1 MKEGP
6 FSSSSNFNHIPVM
19 GKEIIQSLKELPYE
33 FTKKGLIIDA
43 TLGGGGHSAQIL
55 ENFPGIKIIGIDQDP
70 IARKAASKK
79 LINFGSRVEIIPS
92 NFADFSFNEQ
102 AICVLADLGVSSYQL
117 DEPSRGFSFRLN
129 GPIDMRMNPKEGLSA
144 AELIE
149 TLSENELADLIYNFG
164 EEKRSR
170 RIARKIKN
178 DIAEHGPYP
187 GTQSLSYAIAGCF
200 PPKQR
205 YGRIH
210 PSTRTFQA
218 LRIAV
223 NNELGSLDSLLL
235 KAPDWLQEKGLF
247 MIISF
252 HSLEDRRVKS
262 IFKCDKRLQSLTKKP
277 IRASTKEIELNSRSK
292 SAKLRIS
299 SKKLLEKN
307 NLIF

>member
-1 MKEGP
+1 M
-6 FSSSSNFNHIPVM
+6 
-19 GKEIIQSLKELPYE
+19 
-33 FTKKGLIIDA
+33 
-43 TLGGGGHSAQIL
+43 
-55 ENFPGIKIIGIDQDP
+55 
-70 IARKAASKK
+70 AREAASKK
-79 LINFGSRVEIIPS
+79 LIKFGTRIEIIS
-92 NFADFSFNEQ
+92 TNFADFSLDEQ
-102 AICVLADLGVSSYQL
+102 AICVLADLGVSSHQL

-129 GPIDMRMNPKEGLSA
+129 GPIDMRMNPKEGSSA

-149 TLSENELADLIYNFG
+149 TLSEQDLADLIYKLG

-178 DIAEHGPYP
+178 DLAENGPYS
-187 GTQSLSYAIAGCF
+187 GTQDLSYAIAGCF

-223 NNELGSLDSLLL
+223 NNELGSLESLLL
-235 KAPDWLQEKGLF
+235 KAPNWLLENGLF
-247 MIISF
+247 MVMSF

-262 IFKCDKRLQSLTKKP
+262 NFKTDNRLKVLSKKP
-277 IRASTKEIELNSRSK
+277 IRASLEEIELNPRSK

-299 SKKLLEKN
+299 SKK
-307 NLIF
+307 F

>member
-6 FSSSSNFNHIPVM
+6 ISSSSNFKHVPVM
-19 GKEIIQSLKELPYE
+19 GKEIIQSLKELPSE
-33 FTKKGLIIDA
+33 LTKQGLIIDA
-43 TLGGGGHSAQIL
+43 TIGGGGHSAQIL
-55 ENFPGIKIIGIDQDP
+55 ENFPGIKIIGLDQDP
-70 IARKAASKK
+70 MAIKAASKK
-79 LINFGSRVEIIPS
+79 LIKFGRRIEIIS
-92 NFADFSFNEQ
+92 TNFADFSHHEQ
-102 AICVLADLGVSSYQL
+102 AICVLADLGVSSHQL

-129 GPIDMRMNPKEGLSA
+129 GPIDMRMNPEEGSSA

-149 TLSENELADLIYNFG
+149 TLSEQDLADLIYELG

-178 DIAEHGPYP
+178 DLAENGPYS
-187 GTQSLSYAIAGCF
+187 GTQDLSYAIAGCF

-223 NNELGSLDSLLL
+223 NNELVSLDSLLL
-235 KAPDWLQEKGLF
+235 KAPNWLLEDGLF
-247 MIISF
+247 MVMSF

-262 IFKCDKRLQSLTKKP
+262 SFKTDNRLKILSKKP
-277 IRASTKEIELNSRSK
+277 MRASPEEIELNPRSK

-299 SKKLLEKN
+299 AKKFLK
-307 NLIF
+307 

>member
-6 FSSSSNFNHIPVM
+6 ISSSSNFNHVPVM
-19 GKEIIQSLKELPYE
+19 GKEIIQSLKELPSE
-33 FTKKGLIIDA
+33 LTKQGLIIDA
-43 TLGGGGHSAQIL
+43 TIGGGGHSAQIL
-55 ENFPGIKIIGIDQDP
+55 ENFPGIKIIGLDQDP
-70 IARKAASKK
+70 MAREAASKK
-79 LINFGSRVEIIPS
+79 LIKFGTRIKIIS
-92 NFADFSFNEQ
+92 TNFADFSLDEQ
-102 AICVLADLGVSSYQL
+102 AICVLADLGVSSHQL

-129 GPIDMRMNPKEGLSA
+129 GPIDMRMNPEEGSSA

-149 TLSENELADLIYNFG
+149 TLSEQDLADLIYKLG

-178 DIAEHGPYP
+178 DLAENGPYS
-187 GTQSLSYAIAGCF
+187 GTQDLSYAIAGCF

-235 KAPDWLQEKGLF
+235 KAPNWLSENGLF
-247 MIISF
+247 IVMSF

-262 IFKCDKRLQSLTKKP
+262 SFKTDNRLKMLSKKP
-277 IRASTKEIELNSRSK
+277 MRASPEEIELNPRSK

-299 SKKLLEKN
+299 AKKFLT
-307 NLIF
+307 

>member
-6 FSSSSNFNHIPVM
+6 FSSSSNFNHVPIM
-19 GKEIIQSLKELPYE
+19 GKEIIESLKELPSE
-33 FTKKGLIIDA
+33 LTKNAIVIDA

-55 ENFPGIKIIGIDQDP
+55 ENFPGIKIIGLDQDP
-70 IARKAASKK
+70 VARAAASKK
-79 LINFGSRVEIIPS
+79 LKKFGSRVEIIS
-92 NFADFSFNEQ
+92 TNFADFSFNDQ
-102 AICVLADLGVSSYQL
+102 AVCVLADLGVSSHQL

-129 GPIDMRMNPKEGLSA
+129 GPIDMRMNPEKGLSA

-149 TLSENELADLIYNFG
+149 TLSEQDLADLIFKFG

-178 DIAEHGPYP
+178 DLAQNGQYS
-187 GTQSLSYAIAGCF
+187 GTKALSYAIAGCF

-223 NNELGSLDSLLL
+223 NNELDSLDNLLF
-235 KAPDWLQEKGLF
+235 KAPSWLQDKGLF
-247 MIISF
+247 IVMSF
-252 HSLEDRRVKS
+252 HSLEDRRVKLT
-262 IFKCDKRLQSLTKKP
+262 FKCDNRLKVITKKP
-277 IRASTKEIELNSRSK
+277 VRADPKEIELNPRSK

-299 SKKLLEKN
+299 SRYS
-307 NLIF
+307 

>member
-6 FSSSSNFNHIPVM
+6 ISSSSNFNHVPVM
-19 GKEIIQSLKELPYE
+19 GKEIIQSLKELPSE
-33 FTKKGLIIDA
+33 LTKQGLIIDA
-43 TLGGGGHSAQIL
+43 TIGGGGHSAQIL
-55 ENFPGIKIIGIDQDP
+55 ENFPGIKIIGLDQDP
-70 IARKAASKK
+70 MAREAASKK
-79 LINFGSRVEIIPS
+79 LIKFGTRIKIIS
-92 NFADFSFNEQ
+92 TNFADFSLDEQ
-102 AICVLADLGVSSYQL
+102 AICVLADLGVSSHQL

-129 GPIDMRMNPKEGLSA
+129 GPIDMRMNPEEGSSA

-149 TLSENELADLIYNFG
+149 TLSEQDLADLIYKLG

-178 DIAEHGPYP
+178 DLAENGPYS
-187 GTQSLSYAIAGCF
+187 GTQDLSYAIAGCF

-223 NNELGSLDSLLL
+223 NNELRSLDSLLL
-235 KAPDWLQEKGLF
+235 KAPNWLSENGLF
-247 MIISF
+247 IVMSF

-262 IFKCDKRLQSLTKKP
+262 SFKTDNRLKMLSKKP
-277 IRASTKEIELNSRSK
+277 MRASPEEIELNPRSK

-299 SKKLLEKN
+299 SKKFLE
-307 NLIF
+307 

>member
-6 FSSSSNFNHIPVM
+6 ISSSSNFNHVPVM
-19 GKEIIQSLKELPYE
+19 GKEIIQSLKELPSE
-33 FTKKGLIIDA
+33 LTKQGLIIDA
-43 TLGGGGHSAQIL
+43 TIGGGGHSAQIL
-55 ENFPGIKIIGIDQDP
+55 ENFPGIKIIGLDQDP
-70 IARKAASKK
+70 MAREAASKK
-79 LINFGSRVEIIPS
+79 LIKFGTRIKIIS
-92 NFADFSFNEQ
+92 TNFADFSLDEQ
-102 AICVLADLGVSSYQL
+102 AICVLADLGVSSHQL

-129 GPIDMRMNPKEGLSA
+129 GPIDMRMNPEEGSSA

-149 TLSENELADLIYNFG
+149 TLSEQDLADLIYKLG

-178 DIAEHGPYP
+178 DLAENGPYS
-187 GTQSLSYAIAGCF
+187 GTQDLSYAIAGCF

-235 KAPDWLQEKGLF
+235 KAPNWLSENGLF
-247 MIISF
+247 MVMSF

-262 IFKCDKRLQSLTKKP
+262 SFKTDNRLKMLSKKP
-277 IRASTKEIELNSRSK
+277 MRASPEEIELNPRSK

-299 SKKLLEKN
+299 SKKFLE
-307 NLIF
+307 

>member
-6 FSSSSNFNHIPVM
+6 ISSSSNFNHVPVM
-19 GKEIIQSLKELPYE
+19 GKEIIQSLKELPSE
-33 FTKKGLIIDA
+33 LTKQGLIIDA

-55 ENFPGIKIIGIDQDP
+55 ENFPGIKIIGLDQDP
-70 IARKAASKK
+70 MAREAASKK
-79 LINFGSRVEIIPS
+79 LKKFGTRIKIIS
-92 NFADFSFNEQ
+92 TNFADFSLDEQ
-102 AICVLADLGVSSYQL
+102 AICVLADLGVSSHQL

-129 GPIDMRMNPKEGLSA
+129 GPIDMRMNPEEGSSA

-149 TLSENELADLIYNFG
+149 TLSEQDLADLIYKLG

-178 DIAEHGPYP
+178 DLAENGPYS
-187 GTQSLSYAIAGCF
+187 GTQDLSYAIAGCF

-235 KAPDWLQEKGLF
+235 KAPNWLSENGLF
-247 MIISF
+247 IVMSF

-262 IFKCDKRLQSLTKKP
+262 SFKTDNRLKMLSKKP
-277 IRASTKEIELNSRSK
+277 MRASPEEIELNPRSK

-299 SKKLLEKN
+299 SKKFLE
-307 NLIF
+307 

>member
-6 FSSSSNFNHIPVM
+6 ISSSSNFNHVPVM
-19 GKEIIQSLKELPYE
+19 GKEIIQSLKELPSE
-33 FTKKGLIIDA
+33 LTKQGLIIDA
-43 TLGGGGHSAQIL
+43 TIGGGGHSAQIL
-55 ENFPGIKIIGIDQDP
+55 ENFPGIKIIGVDQDP
-70 IARKAASKK
+70 MAREAASKK
-79 LINFGSRVEIIPS
+79 LIKFGARIKIIS
-92 NFADFSFNEQ
+92 TNFADFSLDEQ
-102 AICVLADLGVSSYQL
+102 AICVLADLGVSSHQL

-129 GPIDMRMNPKEGLSA
+129 GPIDMRMNPEEGSSA

-149 TLSENELADLIYNFG
+149 TLSEQDLADLIYKLG

-178 DIAEHGPYP
+178 DLAENGPYS
-187 GTQSLSYAIAGCF
+187 GTQDLSYAIAGCF

-223 NNELGSLDSLLL
+223 NNELGSLVSLLL
-235 KAPDWLQEKGLF
+235 KAPNWLSENGLF
-247 MIISF
+247 IVMSF

-262 IFKCDKRLQSLTKKP
+262 SFKTDNRLKILSKKP
-277 IRASTKEIELNSRSK
+277 MRASPEEIELNPRSK

-299 SKKLLEKN
+299 SKKFLE
-307 NLIF
+307 

>member
-6 FSSSSNFNHIPVM
+6 ISSSSNFNHVPVM
-19 GKEIIQSLKELPYE
+19 GKEIIQSLKELPSE
-33 FTKKGLIIDA
+33 LTKQGLIIDA
-43 TLGGGGHSAQIL
+43 TIGGGGHSAQIL
-55 ENFPGIKIIGIDQDP
+55 ENFPGIKIIGLDQDP
-70 IARKAASKK
+70 MAREAASKK
-79 LINFGSRVEIIPS
+79 LIKFGTRIEIIS
-92 NFADFSFNEQ
+92 TNFADFSLSEQ
-102 AICVLADLGVSSYQL
+102 AICVLADLGVSSHQL

-129 GPIDMRMNPKEGLSA
+129 GPIDMRMNPEEGSSA

-149 TLSENELADLIYNFG
+149 TLPEQDLADLIYKLG

-178 DIAEHGPYP
+178 DLSENGPYS
-187 GTQSLSYAIAGCF
+187 GTQDLSYAIAGCF

-235 KAPDWLQEKGLF
+235 KAPNWLSKDGLF
-247 MIISF
+247 MVMSF

-262 IFKCDKRLQSLTKKP
+262 SFKTDNRLKVISKKP
-277 IRASTKEIELNSRSK
+277 MRASPKEIALNPRSK

-299 SKKLLEKN
+299 SKKFLE
-307 NLIF
+307 

>member
-6 FSSSSNFNHIPVM
+6 ISSSSNFNHVPVM
-19 GKEIIQSLKELPYE
+19 GKEIIQSLKELPSE
-33 FTKKGLIIDA
+33 LTKQGLIIDA
-43 TLGGGGHSAQIL
+43 TIGGGGHSAQIL
-55 ENFPGIKIIGIDQDP
+55 ENFPGIKIIGLDQDP
-70 IARKAASKK
+70 MAREAASKK
-79 LINFGSRVEIIPS
+79 LIKFGTRIKIIS
-92 NFADFSFNEQ
+92 TNFADFSLDEQ
-102 AICVLADLGVSSYQL
+102 AICVLADLGVSSHQL

-129 GPIDMRMNPKEGLSA
+129 GPIDMRMNPEEGSSA

-149 TLSENELADLIYNFG
+149 TLSEQDLADLIYKLG

-178 DIAEHGPYP
+178 DLAENGPYS
-187 GTQSLSYAIAGCF
+187 GTQDLSYAIAGCF

-235 KAPDWLQEKGLF
+235 KAPNWLSENGLF
-247 MIISF
+247 IVMSF

-262 IFKCDKRLQSLTKKP
+262 SFKTDNRLKMLSKKP
-277 IRASTKEIELNSRSK
+277 MKASPEEIELNPRSK

-299 SKKLLEKN
+299 SKKFLE
-307 NLIF
+307 

>member
-6 FSSSSNFNHIPVM
+6 ISSSSNFNHVPVM
-19 GKEIIQSLKELPYE
+19 GKEIIQSLKELPSE
-33 FTKKGLIIDA
+33 LTKQGLIIDA
-43 TLGGGGHSAQIL
+43 TIGGGGHSAQIL
-55 ENFPGIKIIGIDQDP
+55 ENFPGIKIIGLDQDP
-70 IARKAASKK
+70 MAREAASKK
-79 LINFGSRVEIIPS
+79 LKKFGTRIKIIS
-92 NFADFSFNEQ
+92 TNFADFSLDEQ
-102 AICVLADLGVSSYQL
+102 AICVLADLGVSSHQL

-129 GPIDMRMNPKEGLSA
+129 GPIDMRMNPKEGSSA

-149 TLSENELADLIYNFG
+149 TLSEQNLADLIYELG

-178 DIAEHGPYP
+178 DLAENGPYS
-187 GTQSLSYAIAGCF
+187 GTQDLSYAIAGCF

-223 NNELGSLDSLLL
+223 NNELSSLDSLLL
-235 KAPDWLQEKGLF
+235 KAPNWLSENGLF
-247 MIISF
+247 IVMSF

-262 IFKCDKRLQSLTKKP
+262 SFKTDNRLKMLSKKP
-277 IRASTKEIELNSRSK
+277 MRASPEEIELNPRSK

-299 SKKLLEKN
+299 SKKFLE
-307 NLIF
+307 

>member
-6 FSSSSNFNHIPVM
+6 ISSSSNFNHVPVM
-19 GKEIIQSLKELPYE
+19 GKEIIQSLKELPSE
-33 FTKKGLIIDA
+33 LTKQGLIIDA
-43 TLGGGGHSAQIL
+43 TIGGGGHSAQIL
-55 ENFPGIKIIGIDQDP
+55 ENFPGIKIIGLDQDP
-70 IARKAASKK
+70 MAIEAASKK
-79 LINFGSRVEIIPS
+79 LIKFGTRIEIIS
-92 NFADFSFNEQ
+92 TNFADFSLSEQ
-102 AICVLADLGVSSYQL
+102 AICVLADLGVSSHQL

-129 GPIDMRMNPKEGLSA
+129 GPIDMRMNPEEGSSA

-149 TLSENELADLIYNFG
+149 TLSEQDLADLIYKLG

-178 DIAEHGPYP
+178 DLAENGPYS
-187 GTQSLSYAIAGCF
+187 GTQDLSYAIAGCF

-205 YGRIH
+205 HGRIH

-235 KAPDWLQEKGLF
+235 KAPNWLSEDGLF
-247 MIISF
+247 MVMSF

-262 IFKCDKRLQSLTKKP
+262 SFKTDNRLKVISKKP
-277 IRASTKEIELNSRSK
+277 MRASPKEIALNPRSK

-299 SKKLLEKN
+299 SKKFLE
-307 NLIF
+307 

>member
-6 FSSSSNFNHIPVM
+6 ISSSSNFNHVPIM
-19 GKEIIQSLKELPYE
+19 GKEIIQSLKELPSE
-33 FTKKGLIIDA
+33 LTKQGFIIDA
-43 TLGGGGHSAQIL
+43 TIGGGGHSAQIL
-55 ENFPGIKIIGIDQDP
+55 ENFPGIKIIGLDQDP
-70 IARKAASKK
+70 MAREAASKK
-79 LINFGSRVEIIPS
+79 LIKFGTRIEIIS
-92 NFADFSFNEQ
+92 TNFADFSPHEQ
-102 AICVLADLGVSSYQL
+102 AICVLADLGVSSHQI

-129 GPIDMRMNPKEGLSA
+129 GPIDMRMNPKEGSSA

-149 TLSENELADLIYNFG
+149 TLSEQDLANLIYKLG

-178 DIAEHGPYP
+178 DLAANGPYT
-187 GTQSLSYAIAGCF
+187 GTQDLSYAIAGCF

-205 YGRIH
+205 HGRIN

-223 NNELGSLDSLLL
+223 NNELGSLESLLL
-235 KAPDWLQEKGLF
+235 KAPNWLSENGLF
-247 MIISF
+247 MVMSF

-262 IFKCDKRLQSLTKKP
+262 SFKTDNRLKVLSKKP
-277 IRASTKEIELNSRSK
+277 IRASPEEIELNPRSK

-299 SKKLLEKN
+299 AKKFLT
-307 NLIF
+307 

>member
-1 MKEGP
+1 MKEVP
-6 FSSSSNFNHIPVM
+6 ISSSSNFNHIPVM
-19 GKEIIQSLKELPYE
+19 GKEIIRSLKELPSE
-33 FTKKGLIIDA
+33 LTKKGLIIDA
-43 TLGGGGHSAQIL
+43 TIGGGGHSAQIL
-55 ENFPGIKIIGIDQDP
+55 ENFPGIKIIGLDQDP
-70 IARKAASKK
+70 MAIKAASKK
-79 LINFGSRVEIIPS
+79 LIKFGTRIEIIS
-92 NFADFSFNEQ
+92 TNFADFSPHEQ
-102 AICVLADLGVSSYQL
+102 AIGVLADLGVSSHQL

-129 GPIDMRMNPKEGLSA
+129 GPIDMRMNPKEGSSA

-149 TLSENELADLIYNFG
+149 TLSEQNLADLIYELG

-178 DIAEHGPYP
+178 DLAENGPYS
-187 GTQSLSYAIAGCF
+187 GTQDLSYAIAGCF

-223 NNELGSLDSLLL
+223 NNELDSLESLLL
-235 KAPDWLQEKGLF
+235 KAPNWLLERGLL
-247 MIISF
+247 MVMSF

-262 IFKCDKRLQSLTKKP
+262 NFKTDNRLKVLSKKP
-277 IRASTKEIELNSRSK
+277 IRASPEEIELNPRSK

-299 SKKLLEKN
+299 AKKLLT
-307 NLIF
+307 

>member
-6 FSSSSNFNHIPVM
+6 ISSSSNFNHLPIM
-19 GKEIIQSLKELPYE
+19 GKEIIQSLKELPSE
-33 FTKKGLIIDA
+33 LTKQGLIIDA
-43 TLGGGGHSAQIL
+43 TIGGGGHAAQIL
-55 ENFPGIKIIGIDQDP
+55 ENFPGIKIIGLDQDP
-70 IARKAASKK
+70 MAREAASKK
-79 LINFGSRVEIIPS
+79 LKKFGTRIKIIS
-92 NFADFSFNEQ
+92 TNFADFSPHEQ
-102 AICVLADLGVSSYQL
+102 AIGVLADLGVSSHQL

-129 GPIDMRMNPKEGLSA
+129 GPIDMLMNPKEGSSA

-149 TLSENELADLIYNFG
+149 TLSEQDLADLIYELG

-178 DIAEHGPYP
+178 DLATNGPYS
-187 GTQSLSYAIAGCF
+187 GTQDLSYAIAGCF

-205 YGRIH
+205 HGRIH

-235 KAPDWLQEKGLF
+235 KAPNWLLEDGLF
-247 MIISF
+247 MVMSF

-262 IFKCDKRLQSLTKKP
+262 SFKTDNRLKVLSKKP
-277 IRASTKEIELNSRSK
+277 IRASPEEIELNPRSK

-299 SKKLLEKN
+299 AKKFLT
-307 NLIF
+307 

>member
-6 FSSSSNFNHIPVM
+6 ISSSSNFNHVPIM
-19 GKEIIQSLKELPYE
+19 GKEIIQSLKELPSE
-33 FTKKGLIIDA
+33 LTKQGIIIDA
-43 TLGGGGHSAQIL
+43 TIGGGGHSAQIL
-55 ENFPGIKIIGIDQDP
+55 ENFPGIKIIGLDQDP
-70 IARKAASKK
+70 MARKAASKR
-79 LINFGSRVEIIPS
+79 LIKFGTRIEIIS
-92 NFADFSFNEQ
+92 TNFADFSLNEK
-102 AICVLADLGVSSYQL
+102 AICVLAELGVSSHQL

-129 GPIDMRMNPKEGLSA
+129 GPIDMRMNPNDGSSA

-149 TLSENELADLIYNFG
+149 TLSEQDLADLIYKLG

-178 DIAEHGPYP
+178 DLAENGPYS
-187 GTQSLSYAIAGCF
+187 GTQDLSYAIAGCF

-205 YGRIH
+205 HGRIH

-223 NNELGSLDSLLL
+223 NNELGSLDNLLL
-235 KAPDWLQEKGLF
+235 KAPNWLLEGGLF
-247 MIISF
+247 MVMSF

-262 IFKCDKRLQSLTKKP
+262 SFKTDNRLKILSKKP
-277 IRASTKEIELNSRSK
+277 MRASPKEIESNPRSK

-299 SKKLLEKN
+299 SKK
-307 NLIF
+307 F

>member
-6 FSSSSNFNHIPVM
+6 ISSSSNFNHVPVM
-19 GKEIIQSLKELPYE
+19 GKEIIQSLKELPSE
-33 FTKKGLIIDA
+33 ITKKGLILDA
-43 TLGGGGHSAQIL
+43 TIGGGGHSALIL
-55 ENFPGIKIIGIDQDP
+55 ENFPGIKIIGLDQDP
-70 IARKAASKK
+70 MAREAASKK
-79 LINFGSRVEIIPS
+79 LIKFGTRIEIIS
-92 NFADFSFNEQ
+92 TNFADFSLSEQ
-102 AICVLADLGVSSYQL
+102 AICVLADLGVSSHQL

-129 GPIDMRMNPKEGLSA
+129 GPIDMRMNPEEGSSA

-149 TLSENELADLIYNFG
+149 TLPEQDLADLIYKLG

-178 DIAEHGPYP
+178 DLAENGPYS
-187 GTQSLSYAIAGCF
+187 GTQDLSYAIAGCF

-235 KAPDWLQEKGLF
+235 KAPNWLSKDGLF
-247 MIISF
+247 MVMSF

-262 IFKCDKRLQSLTKKP
+262 SFKTDNRLKVISKKP
-277 IRASTKEIELNSRSK
+277 MRASPKEIALNPRSK

-299 SKKLLEKN
+299 SKKFLE
-307 NLIF
+307 

>member
-6 FSSSSNFNHIPVM
+6 FSSSSNFNHVPVM
-19 GKEIIQSLKELPYE
+19 GKEIIEALKKLPSE
-33 FTKKGLIIDA
+33 FTQQGLVIDA

-55 ENFPGIKIIGIDQDP
+55 ENFPEIKIIGLDQDP
-70 IARKAASKK
+70 IAREAASKK
-79 LINFGSRVEIIPS
+79 LIKFGSRLEIIS
-92 NFADFSFNEQ
+92 TNFADFSLEEQ
-102 AICVLADLGVSSYQL
+102 AVCVLADLGVSSHQI
-117 DEPSRGFSFRLN
+117 DEPSRGFSFRSN
-129 GPIDMRMNPKEGLSA
+129 GPIDMRMNPARGLSA

-149 TLSENELADLIYNFG
+149 TLSEKDLADLIYTLG

-178 DIAEHGPYP
+178 DIAANGPYT
-187 GTQSLSYAIAGCF
+187 GTQALSYAIAGCF

-223 NNELGSLDSLLL
+223 NNELESLDSLLL
-235 KAPDWLQEKGLF
+235 KAPNWLIENGLF
-247 MIISF
+247 MVMSF
-252 HSLEDRRVKS
+252 HSLEDRRVKTT
-262 IFKCDKRLQSLTKKP
+262 FKCDKRLKALTKKP
-277 IRASTKEIELNSRSK
+277 IRANPKEIAFNPRSK

-299 SKKLLEKN
+299 SKI
-307 NLIF
+307 LIK

>member
-6 FSSSSNFNHIPVM
+6 ISSSSNFNHVPVM
-19 GKEIIQSLKELPYE
+19 GKEIIQSLKELPSE
-33 FTKKGLIIDA
+33 LTKQGLIIDA
-43 TLGGGGHSAQIL
+43 TIGGGGHSAQIL
-55 ENFPGIKIIGIDQDP
+55 ENFPGIKIIGLDQDP
-70 IARKAASKK
+70 MAIEAASKK
-79 LINFGSRVEIIPS
+79 LIKFGTRIEIIS
-92 NFADFSFNEQ
+92 TNFADFSLSEQ
-102 AICVLADLGVSSYQL
+102 AICVLADLGVSSHQL

-129 GPIDMRMNPKEGLSA
+129 GPIDMRMNPEEGSSA

-149 TLSENELADLIYNFG
+149 TISEKDLADLIYKLG

-178 DIAEHGPYP
+178 DLSENGPYS
-187 GTQSLSYAIAGCF
+187 GTQDLSYAIAGCF

-223 NNELGSLDSLLL
+223 NNELGSLDNLLL
-235 KAPDWLQEKGLF
+235 KAPNWLLKDGLF
-247 MIISF
+247 MVMSF

-262 IFKCDKRLQSLTKKP
+262 SFKTDNRLKVISKKP
-277 IRASTKEIELNSRSK
+277 MRASPKEIELNPRSK

-299 SKKLLEKN
+299 SKKFLE
-307 NLIF
+307 

>member
-6 FSSSSNFNHIPVM
+6 ISSSSNFNHVPVM
-19 GKEIIQSLKELPYE
+19 GKEIIQSLKELPSE
-33 FTKKGLIIDA
+33 LTKQGLIID
-43 TLGGGGHSAQIL
+43 TTIGGGGHSAQIL
-55 ENFPGIKIIGIDQDP
+55 ENFPGIKIIGLDQDP
-70 IARKAASKK
+70 MAREAASKK
-79 LINFGSRVEIIPS
+79 LIKFGTRIKIIS
-92 NFADFSFNEQ
+92 TNFADFSLDEQ
-102 AICVLADLGVSSYQL
+102 AICVLADLGVSSHQL

-129 GPIDMRMNPKEGLSA
+129 GPIDMRMNPEEGSSA

-149 TLSENELADLIYNFG
+149 TLSEQDLADLIYKLG

-178 DIAEHGPYP
+178 DLAANGPYS
-187 GTQSLSYAIAGCF
+187 GTQDLSYAIAGCF

-235 KAPDWLQEKGLF
+235 KAPNWLSENGLF
-247 MIISF
+247 IVMSF

-262 IFKCDKRLQSLTKKP
+262 SFKTDNRLKMLSKKP
-277 IRASTKEIELNSRSK
+277 MRASPEEIELNPRSK

-299 SKKLLEKN
+299 SKKFLE
-307 NLIF
+307 

>member
-6 FSSSSNFNHIPVM
+6 ISSSSNFNHVPVM
-19 GKEIIQSLKELPYE
+19 GKEIIQSLKELPSE
-33 FTKKGLIIDA
+33 LTKQGLIIDA
-43 TLGGGGHSAQIL
+43 TIGGGGHSAQIL
-55 ENFPGIKIIGIDQDP
+55 ENFPGIKIIGLDQDP
-70 IARKAASKK
+70 MAREAASKK
-79 LINFGSRVEIIPS
+79 LIKFGTRIKIIS
-92 NFADFSFNEQ
+92 TNFADFSLDEQ
-102 AICVLADLGVSSYQL
+102 AICVLADLGVSSHQL

-129 GPIDMRMNPKEGLSA
+129 GPIDMRMNPEEGSSA

-149 TLSENELADLIYNFG
+149 SLSEQDLADLIYKLG

-178 DIAEHGPYP
+178 DLAENGPYS
-187 GTQSLSYAIAGCF
+187 GTQDLSYAIAGCF

-235 KAPDWLQEKGLF
+235 KAPNWLSENGLF
-247 MIISF
+247 IVMSF

-262 IFKCDKRLQSLTKKP
+262 SFKTDNRLKMLSKKP
-277 IRASTKEIELNSRSK
+277 MRASPEEIELNPRSK

-299 SKKLLEKN
+299 SKKFLE
-307 NLIF
+307 

>member
-6 FSSSSNFNHIPVM
+6 ISSSSNFNHVPVM
-19 GKEIIQSLKELPYE
+19 GKEIIQSLKELPSE
-33 FTKKGLIIDA
+33 LTKQGLIIDA
-43 TLGGGGHSAQIL
+43 TIGGGGHSAQIL
-55 ENFPGIKIIGIDQDP
+55 ENFPGIKIIGLDQDP
-70 IARKAASKK
+70 MAREAASKK
-79 LINFGSRVEIIPS
+79 LKKFGTRIKIIS
-92 NFADFSFNEQ
+92 TNFADFSLDEQ
-102 AICVLADLGVSSYQL
+102 AICVLADLGVSSHQL

-129 GPIDMRMNPKEGLSA
+129 GPIDMRMNPEEGSSA

-149 TLSENELADLIYNFG
+149 TLSEQDLADLIYKLG

-178 DIAEHGPYP
+178 DLAENGPYS
-187 GTQSLSYAIAGCF
+187 GTQDLSYAIAGCF

-235 KAPDWLQEKGLF
+235 KAPNWLSENGLF
-247 MIISF
+247 IVMSF

-262 IFKCDKRLQSLTKKP
+262 SFKTDNRLKILSKKP
-277 IRASTKEIELNSRSK
+277 MRASPEEIELNPRSK

-299 SKKLLEKN
+299 SKKFLD
-307 NLIF
+307 